1 MNQQNWYSLLAAK
14 MAKSKALFQTL
25 QAQQTAKSYN
35 DIAVNRF
42 RTQYENADQAN
53 QALEQTRN
61 KNMMIEE
68 VLMRI
73 KEQNPDLEQILNN
86 MVGW

>member
-1 MNQQNWYSLLAAK
+1 
-14 MAKSKALFQTL
+14 
-25 QAQQTAKSYN
+25 
-35 DIAVNRF
+35 
-42 RTQYENADQAN
+42 
-53 QALEQTRN
+53 LEQTRN

-73 KEQNPDLEQILNN
+73 SEQNPDLEQILNN

>member
-1 MNQQNWYSLLAAK
+1 MNQQNYYSLLAAK
-14 MAKSKALFQTL
+14 MAKSKAMFQTL
-25 QAQQTAKSYN
+25 QSQQNAKNFN

-42 RTQYENADQAN
+42 RAQYADAEQAN

-61 KNMMIEE
+61 KNVMIEE